1 MIIVA
6 ACWWKEKQSEV
17 HWEFTEHIFL
27 YIHEEL
33 MRKRNQTNSQSQ
45 VCDFLYLLIRI
56 QSQVGFEPTPAPT
69 EYELWCALLAF
80 ILTKLSVLLKNSLL
94 WILILIA
101 MQLFFYFKSLLK
113 NKHIC
118 LSGFFLE
125 LHPSFR
131 EQNPRIAFLLTK
143 RSTLVREIWILQH
156 IPRSTFRYGCEEPWW
171 RSPSSWGGSCF
182 SLNRRV
188 LKASNLGFPV
198 KNVLPTHSP

>member
-1 MIIVA
+1 MWSKSIYTDENESIELVTRNWTKLHRLDRLLLIRIDNTRLYMIIVA

-80 ILTKLSVLLKNSLL
+80 ILTKLSVLLQNSLF

-101 MQLFFYFKSLLK
+101 MQLFLYFKSLLK

-125 LHPSFR
+125 LHP
-131 EQNPRIAFLLTK
+131 
-143 RSTLVREIWILQH
+143 
-156 IPRSTFRYGCEEPWW
+156 
-171 RSPSSWGGSCF
+171 
-182 SLNRRV
+182 
-188 LKASNLGFPV
+188 ASNY
-198 KNVLPTHSP
+198 